1 MPLFQTALFVM
12 AIYDVTRYGV
22 YNDGVT
28 NNTKAIA
35 DVVAMAEANGGGT
48 IYFPAGTYV
57 SGSIELKSN
66 MTLYLESGALILG
79 SEDKADYPMI
89 TEKIVEGYTREGHAG
104 MIYALRAEN
113 VTVEGRG
120 TIDGRGYNW
129 WPDKANQHRPRMFQ
143 PILCDNVRLAG
154 ITIKNSPMWTVHPVC
169 CKNVTIDGITIRN
182 PWDSPNTDGIN
193 PESCSG
199 VHISNCTVDV
209 GDDCLTL
216 KSGTEDDLLQ
226 KQYPCENIV
235 VTNCAML
242 NGHGGVVIGSEMS
255 GGVKNVTISNCVFNG
270 TDRGIRIKTRR
281 KRGGCVED
289 ILINN
294 IMMTNVFAPIT
305 VNGYYQ
311 CGGTDPDDMSLFSL
325 EKLPVSDDTPVMKNI
340 IISNVR
346 ATKATASAGFIYGIP
361 ESPVEGLRISNY
373 SVEMVE
379 SETEI
384 KDKPIMAW
392 HIKKTAGTGL
402 YCCFCKD
409 VVFDNVSI
417 KVLNGSAVK
426 VEESEDIRL
435 SGINAVGG
443 DKVSETVN
451 CKNIILNNEKIG

>member
-129 WPDKANQHRPRMFQ
+129 WPDRANQHRPRMFQ

-235 VTNCAML
+235 VTNCTML

-384 KDKPIMAW
+384 KDKPIMVW

-417 KVLNGSAVK
+417 KVLNGPAVK

>member
-1 MPLFQTALFVM
+1 MAL
-12 AIYDVTRYGV
+12 YDVTRYGV

-35 DVVAMAEANGGGT
+35 DVIALAASNGGGT
-48 IYFPAGTYV
+48 IYFPAGTYI

-89 TEKIVEGYTREGHAG
+89 TKEIVEGYTREGHAA
-104 MIYALRAEN
+104 MIYAINAEN
-113 VTVEGRG
+113 VTIEGRG

-129 WPDKANQHRPRMFQ
+129 WPDKENEHRPRMFQ
-143 PILCDNVRLAG
+143 TILCDNVRLAG
-154 ITIKNSPMWTVHPVC
+154 ITIKNSPMWTVHPIC
-169 CKNVTIDGITIRN
+169 CRNVTIDGITIRN

-235 VTNCAML
+235 VTNCTML

-311 CGGTDPDDMSLFSL
+311 CGGTSPDDMSLFSL

-346 ATKATASAGFIYGIP
+346 ATKATASAGYIYGIP

-373 SVEMVE
+373 SVEMVPAE
-379 SETEI
+379 DDI

-409 VVFDNVSI
+409 IVFDNVSI
-417 KVLNGSAVK
+417 KVLNGPAVRIEK
-426 VEESEDIRL
+426 SENIRL
-435 SGINAVGG
+435 TGISVTGG
-443 DKVSETVN
+443 DSVSETVE
-451 CKNIILNNEKIG
+451 CSNIMLNNEKIG

>member
-1 MPLFQTALFVM
+1 MAL
-12 AIYDVTRYGV
+12 YDVTRYGV

-35 DVVAMAEANGGGT
+35 DVIAMAAANGGGT
-48 IYFPAGTYV
+48 IYFPAGTYI

-79 SEDKADYPMI
+79 SEDRADYPMI
-89 TEKIVEGYTREGHAG
+89 TKEIVEGYTREGHAA
-104 MIYALRAEN
+104 MIYAINAEN

-129 WPDKANQHRPRMFQ
+129 WPDKANEHRPRMFQ
-143 PILCDNVRLAG
+143 TILCDNVRLAG
-154 ITIKNSPMWTVHPVC
+154 ITIKNSPMWTVHPLC

-235 VTNCAML
+235 VTNCTML

-311 CGGTDPDDMSLFSL
+311 CGGTSPDDMELFSL

-346 ATKATASAGFIYGIP
+346 ATKATASAGYIYGIP
-361 ESPVEGLRISNY
+361 ESPVEELRISNY

-379 SETEI
+379 AEDEI

-392 HIKKTAGTGL
+392 HIEKTAGTGL

-417 KVLNGSAVK
+417 KVLNGPAVK
-426 VEESEDIRL
+426 IEKSEDIRL
-435 SGINAVGG
+435 NGISVIGG
-443 DKVSETVN
+443 DSVSETVE
-451 CKNIILNNEKIG
+451 CSNITLNNEKIG